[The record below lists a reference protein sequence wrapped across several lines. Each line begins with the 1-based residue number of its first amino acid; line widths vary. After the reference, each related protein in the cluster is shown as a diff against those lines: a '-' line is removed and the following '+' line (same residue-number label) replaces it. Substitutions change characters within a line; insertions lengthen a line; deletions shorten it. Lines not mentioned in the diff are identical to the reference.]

1 MAVAEIMRLS
11 LQPTE
16 ARLASR
22 ERPDHVKIGRV
33 KGLEMEHIHRVL
45 CQQLPVGAHRIFLD
59 TADQHHPLLRLIHD
73 EIEELR
79 GAGEVLAKRLRT
91 RIEVDEDK
99 AAILIEQ
106 RHRLELVKRVSLEVR
121 RIGFRSVQ
129 TDQLA
134 CVVELPCM
142 VDARSE
148 EHTSELQ
155 SLMRIS
161 YAVF

>member
-1 MAVAEIMRLS
+1 
-11 LQPTE
+11 
-16 ARLASR
+16 
-22 ERPDHVKIGRV
+22 
-33 KGLEMEHIHRVL
+33 MEHIHRVL

-106 RHRLELVKRVSLEVR
+106 RHRLELVKRVSL
-121 RIGFRSVQ
+121 
-129 TDQLA
+129 
-134 CVVELPCM
+134 
-142 VDARSE
+142 RSE

-161 YAVF
+161 YAVFCLKK

>member
-1 MAVAEIMRLS
+1 
-11 LQPTE
+11 
-16 ARLASR
+16 
-22 ERPDHVKIGRV
+22 
-33 KGLEMEHIHRVL
+33 MEHIHRVL
-45 CQQLPVGAHRIFLD
+45 CQQLPVAAHRIFLD

-79 GAGEVLAKRLRT
+79 GTGEVRAKRLRT

-106 RHRLELVKRVSLEVR
+106 RYSLELVKRVSLEVR

-142 VDARSE
+142 VDAREASCIAGLFTDDLRAAMGAGIKE
-148 EHTSELQ
+148 AAHHPGGVPGDRKSTRLNS
-155 SLMRIS
+155 SH
-161 YAVF
+161 

>member
-1 MAVAEIMRLS
+1 MRISDWSSDVCSSDL
-11 LQPTE
+11 
-16 ARLASR
+16 
-22 ERPDHVKIGRV
+22 
-33 KGLEMEHIHRVL
+33 
-45 CQQLPVGAHRIFLD
+45 FLD

-106 RHRLELVKRVSLEVR
+106 RQRLELVKRVSLEVR

-129 TDQLA
+129 DRKS
-134 CVVELPCM
+134 VVWGKSVSVG
-142 VDARSE
+142 VDSGGG
-148 EHTSELQ
+148 
-155 SLMRIS
+155 RIIKKKTC
-161 YAVF
+161 